1 MGGGGGGGVIDMIVC
16 GGGGSASRL
25 LFFPRVKR
33 IPSHSHET
41 CDCEEL
47 TLPLST
53 RLLPMP
59 FPTISPQGG
68 RVTVAVSYVTS
79 PESSAIQWLPPAQ
92 TAGKNYPYLFTQCQ
106 AIHARSMVPCID
118 APGHK
123 VCEGGG
129 GKTCRALFSTRAPPS
144 LTPPFVTAGAPPP
157 TPTHNRRPDLF
168 S

>member
-1 MGGGGGGGVIDMIVC
+1 
-16 GGGGSASRL
+16 
-25 LFFPRVKR
+25 
-33 IPSHSHET
+33 
-41 CDCEEL
+41 
-47 TLPLST
+47 
-53 RLLPMP
+53 MP

-129 GKTCRALFSTRAPPS
+129 GQNLSSPLFHTCSS
-144 LTPPFVTAGAPPP
+144 LTHSSFC
-157 TPTHNRRPDLF
+157 NRWRTSSDPYP
-168 S
+168 